1 MTSIEIVGGIG
12 MKIHNLP
19 AKHMHKANNR
29 GCFHEEKRD
38 KLLSDTVNKGI
49 DESVFHGI
57 LSHGFDDFS
66 LGDIG
71 CSTLNVED

>member
-1 MTSIEIVGGIG
+1 

-38 KLLSDTVNKGI
+38 KLLSDTL
-49 DESVFHGI
+49 DREREESLIYG
-57 LSHGFDDFS
+57 LESQGFDSFS
-66 LGDIG
+66 LDDIG
-71 CSTLNVED
+71 CANLNVEDWK

>member
-38 KLLSDTVNKGI
+38 KLLSNVVNKEL
-49 DESVFHGI
+49 DESLFNG
-57 LSHGFDDFS
+57 LESQGNDGF
-66 LGDIG
+66 GDIG

>member
-1 MTSIEIVGGIG
+1 

-38 KLLSDTVNKGI
+38 KLLSDSLDKEL
-49 DESVFHGI
+49 DESLFYELKSLGN
-57 LSHGFDDFS
+57 GGFS

-71 CSTLNVED
+71 CNSINVEE